1 VPTAQRLVGCNNNN
15 LIRRWDS
22 QAWLDDIGGD
32 MPADSPVWPP
42 PSCLF
47 GYLRG
52 VAQPH
57 AG

>member
-1 VPTAQRLVGCNNNN
+1 V
-15 LIRRWDS
+15 IY
-22 QAWLDDIGGD
+22 DIGGD
-32 MPADSPVWPP
+32 MPDSPVWS

-47 GYLRG
+47 GYLRW